1 MTTDAD
7 RRDAA
12 VERLGLMDT
21 GPEER
26 YDRITRL
33 AKDVFDVDH
42 AVVNVVDSTTIFTK
56 SQPEGGTFRHTPP
69 TDSFC
74 AVTVE
79 QDDLL
84 EVDDATRDDRFSE
97 RAIVTEHG
105 IRFYA
110 GLPLKTEDGDTVATL
125 CLLDSQPRTLSDEDR
140 EAFAR
145 MGAWA
150 EAEIQ
155 LDDIRATPV
164 KAAPLLDSV
173 DGDGVTVSTLA
184 IPYGAVSGDRG
195 AWREV
200 GETVLVALTDVM
212 GKGEA
217 QGALAQRIVGA
228 LLDGPGGG
236 AAERPLDAVVRVEDD
251 LDAQHAL
258 DTTFATLFHAA
269 IDTVSGRVEYV
280 DAGHGLTLLIAAD
293 GGLTRLASHNLPLG
307 LRPPGVP
314 WEAGEV
320 TVASGDLL
328 ISVSDGVLDA
338 YDSTLE
344 SLRMLADDL
353 RAAQETREF
362 LDRLTVR
369 VSEHVVDDDVTAVV
383 VSVH

>member
-21 GPEER
+21 DPEER

-42 AVVNVVDSTTIFTK
+42 AVVNIVDSTTIFTK
-56 SQPEGGTFRHTPP
+56 SQPAGGTFRHTPQE
-69 TDSFC
+69 DSFC
-74 AVTVE
+74 AVTVQ

-84 EVDDATRDDRFSE
+84 EVDDATRDDRFSD

-125 CLLDSQPRTLSDEDR
+125 CLLDPEPRTLSDEDR
-140 EAFAR
+140 EAFTR

-150 EAEIQ
+150 EAEIR
-155 LDDIRATPV
+155 LDDQRTTPG
-164 KAAPLLDSV
+164 ASAPVLDAV
-173 DGDGVTVSTLA
+173 DGDDVSVSTLA

-195 AWREV
+195 AWRQTGSSV
-200 GETVLVALTDVM
+200 RVALTDVM

-228 LLDGPGGG
+228 LLEGSGDHEDEG
-236 AAERPLDAVVRVEDD
+236 ALEAVLRVEEE
-251 LDAQHAL
+251 LEAQHAL
-258 DTTFATLFHAA
+258 DVTFATLFHAA
-269 IDTVSGRVEYV
+269 IDTTTGRVEYV
-280 DAGHGLTLLIAAD
+280 DAGHGLTLHVAAD
-293 GGLTRLASHNLPLG
+293 GSLTRLASHNLPLG

-314 WEAGEV
+314 WEPGEL
-320 TVASGDLL
+320 TVSSGDLL
-328 ISVSDGVLDA
+328 ITVSDGVLDA

-353 RAAQETREF
+353 RAARETRAF
-362 LDRLTVR
+362 LDHLTVK

-383 VSVH
+383 VEVH

>member
-1 MTTDAD
+1 MVTDAD

-21 GPEER
+21 DPEER

-42 AVVNVVDSTTIFTK
+42 AVVNIVDSTTIFTK
-56 SQPEGGTFRHTPP
+56 SQPEGGTFRHTPQE
-69 TDSFC
+69 DSFC

-79 QDDLL
+79 QGSLL
-84 EVDDATRDDRFSE
+84 EVGDATRDERFSG
-97 RAIVTEHG
+97 RRIVTEHG

-125 CLLDSQPRTLSDEDR
+125 CLLDSEPRTLSDEDR
-140 EAFAR
+140 EAFSR

-155 LDDIRATPV
+155 LDDGRTARGASAPV
-164 KAAPLLDSV
+164 LDAI
-173 DGDGVTVSTLA
+173 DGDDVSVATLA

-195 AWREV
+195 AWRQI
-200 GETVLVALTDVM
+200 GARVLVALTDVM

-217 QGALAQRIVGA
+217 QGALAQRIVGS
-228 LLDGPGGG
+228 LLDDPHAREDEG
-236 AAERPLDAVVRVEDD
+236 ALDAVVRTEDE
-251 LDAQHAL
+251 LESQHAL
-258 DTTFATLFHAA
+258 DVTFATLFHA
-269 IDTVSGRVEYV
+269 ILDTESGRVEYV
-280 DAGHGLTLLIAAD
+280 DAGHGLTLLVAAD
-293 GGLTRLASHNLPLG
+293 GSLTRLASHNLPLG

-314 WEAGEV
+314 WESGEI
-320 TVASGDLL
+320 TVSSGDLL
-328 ISVSDGVLDA
+328 ITVSDGVLDA

-353 RAAQETREF
+353 RAAQETRVF
-362 LDRLTVR
+362 LDHLTVK

-383 VSVH
+383 VEVH